1 MAKLLAVSVVTLSL
15 ANFGTCFAQNTAQPS
30 QPPPTQQNQPSR
42 TTATQASHSTSS
54 ARVQLYKT
62 EADAKSHCGTDQ
74 VVWGNSSSHVLHDPG
89 TKYYGKTSHGG
100 YVCKGMAVNAGYHE
114 PKQ

>member
-1 MAKLLAVSVVTLSL
+1 MAKLLAVRAVTLSL
-15 ANFGTCFAQNTAQPS
+15 AYFGTCFAQNTAQPS
-30 QPPPTQQNQPSR
+30 QPPPPQQNQPSSGTKTSR
-42 TTATQASHSTSS
+42 STSS
-54 ARVQLYKT
+54 AHVQLYKT
-62 EADAKSHCGTDQ
+62 EADAKSHCATDQ

-89 TKYYGKTSHGG
+89 TKYYGKTTHGG

>member
-30 QPPPTQQNQPSR
+30 QPPPTQQNHSS
-42 TTATQASHSTSS
+42 TGTKTSHSTSS

-62 EADAKSHCGTDQ
+62 EADAKSHCATDQ
-74 VVWGNSSSHVLHDPG
+74 VVWLIHPLISVGHKRIGRP
-89 TKYYGKTSHGG
+89 
-100 YVCKGMAVNAGYHE
+100 
-114 PKQ
+114 